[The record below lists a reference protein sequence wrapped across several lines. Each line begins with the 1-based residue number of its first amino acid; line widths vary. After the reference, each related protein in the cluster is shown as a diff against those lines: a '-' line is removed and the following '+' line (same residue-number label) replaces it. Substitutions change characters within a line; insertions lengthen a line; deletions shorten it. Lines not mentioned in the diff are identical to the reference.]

1 MPHSWWRHYLQDSGE
16 KDKNSSGRPA
26 WHARPN
32 DDSWRLDR
40 RLTNLHTT
48 SACTVLLG
56 FRISIFTHSARTLS
70 SIRISRAKYLGCS
83 GAFKLHPHVLRVL
96 AFYLGISRLYVTWPH
111 ELHLQTL
118 RRCRP
123 ITAVYSIWKQHICL
137 VSNTHHLDTWRVS
150 CSPLVT
156 HADSSR
162 VSTAFIR
169 LCVCVCVWFCP
180 HDKTKTAETK
190 TWHRVSSSRHLT
202 HQWILRQKVKS
213 QGHRVNKCKK
223 TRREW
228 SARPEWV
235 ICTLSSAQ
243 LLVIGLSNLIHFR
256 MTSWPW
262 NWPQNFRS

>member
-1 MPHSWWRHYLQDSGE
+1 METSAAISLLSSYYARFTLMLYTLNRQLINVSINLHCRVEGHVPQCPTAGDLQDSGE

-169 LCVCVCVWFCP
+169 LCVCVCV
-180 HDKTKTAETK
+180 
-190 TWHRVSSSRHLT
+190 
-202 HQWILRQKVKS
+202 IL
-213 QGHRVNKCKK
+213 
-223 TRREW
+223 
-228 SARPEWV
+228 SAR
-235 ICTLSSAQ
+235 
-243 LLVIGLSNLIHFR
+243 
-256 MTSWPW
+256 
-262 NWPQNFRS
+262 